1 MKKNCLA
8 TILLALIL
16 SVNSVAFATGKTATS
31 NEAKTSQTQSADTE
45 NKSEKKNEFP
55 VPNADSAIVIDTKSG
70 DIIYALDADKKVYPA
85 GLTNLMTAV
94 LTVEA
99 KDLNDTFQVTKDVLS
114 GITYDQPQLGLAEG
128 ETYTIEQ
135 LLHAVILNS
144 NNDASN
150 ALAIAVSGSV
160 DEFVKKMNEKAKDL
174 GLNDTNFVNPSGFHN
189 ENHYT
194 TASDM
199 AYLAKYALQNQA
211 IANIA
216 KTQKYTFP
224 PTGIR
229 TSEKT
234 ILSTNHLVSRYKYP
248 YHYYANATGLKS
260 GNSTEA
266 GYCLAATAVKN
277 GFNVLSVIMGAPNQ
291 DANEKAYSFRD
302 TAAIFDYVFDTYQS
316 VLLAKKG
323 DVIHDSK
330 VEEAKNSTRLALTV
344 EEDVYS
350 TMKKTADTDIIKNEV
365 ELTEESIKA
374 PIEQG
379 QVFGTVTY
387 SYNDRELT
395 TVNLVAANE
404 VKRDFILHIINSVL
418 GFIFHPIVIIIL
430 LLVLYVWAR
439 LRIAR
444 NRKRRLRHS
453 KMVSQRQG
461 ASRTGTTSRPT
472 SSSYSRRR

>member
-8 TILLALIL
+8 TILLALVM
-16 SVNSVAFATGKTATS
+16 SVNSVAFATGSATGTS
-31 NEAKTSQTQSADTE
+31 TSQSASTE
-45 NKSEKKNEFP
+45 EKKKTEFP
-55 VPNADSAIVIDTKSG
+55 VPNADSAIVLDVKSG
-70 DIIYALDADKKVYPA
+70 DVIYALDADKKVYPA
-85 GLTNLMTAV
+85 GLTNLMTAT
-94 LTVEA
+94 LALES
-99 KDLNDTFQVTKDVLS
+99 KSLNDTFQVTKDTLS
-114 GITYDQPQLGLAEG
+114 GITYDQPQLGLLEG

-135 LLHAVILNS
+135 LIHAVILNS

-150 ALAIAVSGSV
+150 ALAIATAGSI

-174 GLNDTNFVNPSGFHN
+174 GLDDTNFVNPSGYHN

-199 AYLAKYALQNQA
+199 AYLAKYALQNQE
-211 IANIA
+211 IATIA

-224 PTGIR
+224 PTGVR

-277 GFNVLSVIMGAPNQ
+277 GFTVLSVIMGAPNQ

-316 VLLAKKG
+316 VVLAKKG

-330 VEEAKNSTRLALTV
+330 VDEAKNSTRLALTV
-344 EEDVYS
+344 EED
-350 TMKKTADTDIIKNEV
+350 
-365 ELTEESIKA
+365 
-374 PIEQG
+374 
-379 QVFGTVTY
+379 
-387 SYNDRELT
+387 
-395 TVNLVAANE
+395 
-404 VKRDFILHIINSVL
+404 
-418 GFIFHPIVIIIL
+418 
-430 LLVLYVWAR
+430 
-439 LRIAR
+439 
-444 NRKRRLRHS
+444 
-453 KMVSQRQG
+453 
-461 ASRTGTTSRPT
+461 
-472 SSSYSRRR
+472 